1 MSTSPDSPPD
11 PSMDVEE
18 SSLAPNTQSSDT
30 VAEPLNIENL
40 QQAPVLESLN
50 QDPVHSDPRET
61 VVNDSPCADK
71 DSNDASTTDMPLM
84 DWAEFESEYKKA
96 LIEANEVEDKL
107 VLEFEKLS
115 KVSRIKMAVKGI
127 F

>member
-1 MSTSPDSPPD
+1 
-11 PSMDVEE
+11 MDVEE

-40 QQAPVLESLN
+40 QQALVLESLN